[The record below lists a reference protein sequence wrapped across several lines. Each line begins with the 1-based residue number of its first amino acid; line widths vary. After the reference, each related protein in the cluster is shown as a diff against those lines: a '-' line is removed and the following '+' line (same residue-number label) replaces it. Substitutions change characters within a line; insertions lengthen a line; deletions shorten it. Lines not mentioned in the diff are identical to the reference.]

1 MFNAGIV
8 PSADENA
15 FGKNEPDLIKES
27 KFGVFD
33 VLFSSNISSFLNPS
47 IRKNITF
54 GRFLE
59 LIIHNF

>member
-1 MFNAGIV
+1 VLNARIV
-8 PSADENA
+8 PSTDENA

-47 IRKNITF
+47 IKKILHL
-54 GRFLE
+54 GDSWSS
-59 LIIHNF
+59 